1 MEVDSEF
8 KYTVQNPSLHR
19 ARVIAERVLELY
31 NKRELDEIYV
41 IYTKMENSVS
51 MVTEKMRLLPCYREQ
66 FEKNRPP
73 IDMYQEEIKT
83 DTSVKEVLEH
93 IVPNCVKVSFTEH

>member
-1 MEVDSEF
+1 MNFLSREKNNKLFVVGELGRQFFAKEGMEVDSEF

-51 MVTEKMRLLPCYREQ
+51 MVTEKMRLASMLQR
-66 FEKNRPP
+66 
-73 IDMYQEEIKT
+73 T
-83 DTSVKEVLEH
+83 V
-93 IVPNCVKVSFTEH
+93 

>member
-1 MEVDSEF
+1 MANELFKQGKNNKLFVVGELGRQFFAKEGMEVDSEF

-41 IYTKMENSVS
+41 IIHKRKISVS
-51 MVTEKMRLLPCYREQ
+51 MVTEK
-66 FEKNRPP
+66 
-73 IDMYQEEIKT
+73 
-83 DTSVKEVLEH
+83 SVCSMLQRTV
-93 IVPNCVKVSFTEH
+93 

>member
-41 IYTKMENSVS
+41 IYTKNGKFCIYGYGKNAFAS
-51 MVTEKMRLLPCYREQ
+51 MLQRTV
-66 FEKNRPP
+66 
-73 IDMYQEEIKT
+73 
-83 DTSVKEVLEH
+83 
-93 IVPNCVKVSFTEH
+93 

>member
-1 MEVDSEF
+1 MLLRWLMNFLSREKNNKLFVVGELGRQFFAKEGMEVDSEF

-41 IYTKMENSVS
+41 IYTKMEKFCIYGYGKNAFAS
-51 MVTEKMRLLPCYREQ
+51 MLQRTV
-66 FEKNRPP
+66 
-73 IDMYQEEIKT
+73 
-83 DTSVKEVLEH
+83 
-93 IVPNCVKVSFTEH
+93 

>member
-51 MVTEKMRLLPCYREQ
+51 MVTEKCVCFHVTENSLKRTDLL
-66 FEKNRPP
+66 
-73 IDMYQEEIKT
+73 
-83 DTSVKEVLEH
+83 
-93 IVPNCVKVSFTEH
+93 

>member
-1 MEVDSEF
+1 MIQNF

-51 MVTEKMRLLPCYREQ
+51 MVTEKMRLLHVTENSLKR
-66 FEKNRPP
+66 
-73 IDMYQEEIKT
+73 T
-83 DTSVKEVLEH
+83 DLL
-93 IVPNCVKVSFTEH
+93 